1 MVVDV
6 MTHHHPASVTQA
18 HARKDEAWSNFDV
31 FSDMLQYY
39 AEHMMTPPAGF
50 YSQMEHARQAWL
62 EAEAEYTKI
71 YRAAE
76 ALEARRRERQAEAE
90 INTVEDEPVA
100 EFEPEPEQ
108 SDLADEA
115 DYERQDWLMQ
125 SYPNQN

>member
-1 MVVDV
+1 

-18 HARKDEAWSNFDV
+18 RQNRDAAWADYMALADELDCYSARHVS
-31 FSDMLQYY
+31 
-39 AEHMMTPPAGF
+39 PPTGF
-50 YSQMEHARQAWL
+50 YERLEHARVAAL
-62 EAEAEYTKI
+62 KSDIEYGEI

-76 ALEARRRERQAEAE
+76 ALEASRRERQAEAE
-90 INTVEDEPVA
+90 INAVEDEPTA
-100 EFEPEPEQ
+100 EFELEPEQ

>member
-1 MVVDV
+1 

-76 ALEARRRERQAEAE
+76 ALEARRRERAAEAE
-90 INTVEDEPVA
+90 INTTEAEPVVD
-100 EFEPEPEQ
+100 F
-108 SDLADEA
+108 SDLPDSNDTTEG
-115 DYERQDWLMQ
+115 DYEAMDRLAQT
-125 SYPNQN
+125 YPQFN

>member
-1 MVVDV
+1 
-6 MTHHHPASVTQA
+6 MTHKHPASVTQA
-18 HARKDEAWSNFDV
+18 NEKRQSAWNEFDALNDELGV
-31 FSDMLQYY
+31 Y
-39 AEHMMTPPAGF
+39 ADKHLDPPAGF
-50 YSQMEHARQAWL
+50 YWRLETARKAWL
-62 EAEAEYTKI
+62 EAEAEYAAI

-76 ALEARRRERQAEAE
+76 ALETARRERQAEVE
-90 INTVEDEPVA
+90 INTVEDEPAA

>member
-18 HARKDEAWSNFDV
+18 RQNRDAAWADYMALADELDCYSARHVS
-31 FSDMLQYY
+31 
-39 AEHMMTPPAGF
+39 PPAGF
-50 YSQMEHARQAWL
+50 YARLETARKAWL

-90 INTVEDEPVA
+90 INTTEAEPVVD
-100 EFEPEPEQ
+100 F
-108 SDLADEA
+108 SDLPDSNDTTEG
-115 DYERQDWLMQ
+115 DYEAMDRLDQT
-125 SYPNQN
+125 YPHSN

>member
-1 MVVDV
+1 
-6 MTHHHPASVTQA
+6 MTNKHQPASVTQA
-18 HARKDEAWSNFDV
+18 NEKREAAWNEFDALNDE
-31 FSDMLQYY
+31 LGIY
-39 AEHMMTPPAGF
+39 ADKYMDPPAGF
-50 YSQMEHARQAWL
+50 YARLKTARKAWL

-76 ALEARRRERQAEAE
+76 ALEARRRERVAEAE
-90 INTVEDEPVA
+90 INAVEDEPTA
-100 EFEPEPEQ
+100 EFELEPEQ